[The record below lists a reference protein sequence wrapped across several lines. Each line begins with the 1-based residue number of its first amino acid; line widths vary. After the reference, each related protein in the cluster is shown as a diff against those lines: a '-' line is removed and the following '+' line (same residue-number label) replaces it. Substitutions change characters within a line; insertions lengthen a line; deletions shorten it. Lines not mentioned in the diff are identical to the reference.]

1 MGFEPGPLGQELD
14 AIPTELSGLDE
25 TKDMQIWDKQILFT
39 LGTEMFYPGS
49 LFME

>member
-25 TKDMQIWDKQILFT
+25 RYANLRQTDHRAYLCRSRQ
-39 LGTEMFYPGS
+39 G
-49 LFME
+49 FMG